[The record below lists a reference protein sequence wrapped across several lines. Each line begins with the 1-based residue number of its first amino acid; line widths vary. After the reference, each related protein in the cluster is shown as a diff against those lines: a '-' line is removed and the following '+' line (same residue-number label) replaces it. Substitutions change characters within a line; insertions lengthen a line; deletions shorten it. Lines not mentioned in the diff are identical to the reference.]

1 MLDFLHDYGIYV
13 VIIAVIWISTI
24 MFVVG
29 YSVINTDKNTNVE
42 TQQTEA
48 AVENCANEQ

>member
-29 YSVINTDKNTNVE
+29 YSVINTAKNTNV
-42 TQQTEA
+42 EA
-48 AVENCANEQ
+48 AVENCANE